1 MTIPD
6 VENNQSD
13 RNKNAAAGYR
23 AHAYEQRQGHRSQ
36 VTADDR
42 SVLRDL

>member
-6 VENNQSD
+6 VKNNQSD
-13 RNKNAAAGYR
+13 RNDNAAAGYR
-23 AHAYEQRQGHRSQ
+23 AHAHKQRQRHRSQ

-42 SVLRDL
+42 AVLRDL